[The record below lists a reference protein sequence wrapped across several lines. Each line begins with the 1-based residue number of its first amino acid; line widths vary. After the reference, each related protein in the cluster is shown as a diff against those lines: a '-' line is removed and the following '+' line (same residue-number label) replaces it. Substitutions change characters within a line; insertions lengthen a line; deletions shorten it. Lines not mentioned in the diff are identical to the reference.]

1 MYMDIKRTAPFLV
14 IAFCILVAMASR
26 VIANAD
32 LTTFAGMLQ
41 HTVGVLLN
49 FSIVVG
55 VIMQLWLHT
64 RNISSRKPNAWG
76 YSIATIATFIIFICF
91 ALGWGGTGSDQ
102 YQALYKGTLIPAHWA
117 AEGFLIFLFFSATYR
132 GYRARSVES
141 FFMVILA
148 VISLV
153 ACGPATRAIFGESL
167 QLSPIYNWLN
177 SILATGV
184 NRGILMT
191 TMIGSIAFTVRVL
204 IGKQRIMA
212 E

>member
-1 MYMDIKRTAPFLV
+1 MDIKRTAPFVV

-26 VIANAD
+26 TISEPN
-32 LTTFAGMLQ
+32 LTTFAGGLQ

-55 VIMQLWLHT
+55 VIMQLWMHS
-64 RNISSRKPNAWG
+64 RNISARKPNTWG
-76 YSIATIATFIIFICF
+76 YSIATIGTFLVFVIF
-91 ALGWGGTGSDQ
+91 ALTWGGTGSAE

-117 AEGFLIFLFFSATYR
+117 AEGFLIFLFFSATFR
-132 GYRARSVES
+132 GYRARSIES
-141 FFMVILA
+141 LFMVVLA

-167 QLSPIYNWLN
+167 QLTPIYNWFN
-177 SILATGV
+177 NILAGSV
-184 NRGILMT
+184 NRGILIT
-191 TMIGSIAFTVRVL
+191 TMIGSIAFMVRVL
-204 IGKQRIMA
+204 IGKQRIMS